1 MLKFC
6 SLEAGQIVSDSQGI
20 QYRVASTN
28 SGPHGSVISLSDL
41 QGKPVHLSAAAIRRI
56 AYNHH
61 FDLYILSYIERYNQA
76 NPSKELPYPLG
87 PDGQPFR
94 WSRWFQSEIATKL
107 ITPVKGPAGDDLKDE
122 AIHEMIFTVLGQR
135 KILDQFRTKIKSFHK
150 DIGKLDEAKQL
161 TVFLCKSF
169 RFRVSEMNEELRQ
182 QKMYNSPTPDQEISM
197 WQPVRGE
204 EQDDAE
210 QNILDTE
217 EHGSDVDFESPE
229 AKMEVA
235 KFRKGFARWVEE
247 PRVLGPR
254 VGKSFITL
262 FDIYWE
268 LIQQVGNRPAYNVS
282 VGEHKWKYDHD
293 KNCKH
298 EETGQYTPYCKH
310 CKEIKD
316 WRAELANPHKTL
328 KEQEESGKTSWTIKR
343 GEIEEV
349 WKERT
354 GLGVPAMKNYLE
366 KLPWLMER
374 YITLHADELGGENST
389 FVSLMSQIDREIE
402 EREETQPTR
411 SRPAK
416 ASSVKDDIAEATS
429 EVVSPVTIDND
440 IQQPTVSVAEAG
452 KTATSNDVL
461 NQYFDKTADAMKC
474 KKCGK
479 ETPSVPAYFSTIA
492 GFEHLRTNHK
502 DLYDAAMAQ
511 SGHKNAG
518 LANLQSWGLYIAEQ
532 ATVPGYEIYLV
543 GADDDPEWFEL
554 ALQQVGQDASN
565 EDEQHQKIP
574 PKTIPRKE
582 LRAVLDSWIQKYPKI
597 HVMSFNEKYL
607 ALYVRILERCG
618 YRVGK
623 EDHLIGGM
631 PAYFIQK
638 AAKLIAGK
646 DLTPEMRKQVEN
658 AFVYRWTS
666 DNPHRV
672 EQYSCSQCD
681 IADPYVNEAHAEG
694 HSHPTVPLTT
704 DDQWIAEHAFHFTNR
719 DKLRPREFAEPA
731 YLAPPN
737 EQQNLFDPKIASV
750 EARFAMEKTA
760 YNPGKLVYM
769 YDGDL
774 YCTNC
779 AKELKHYLETN
790 GVAAS
795 AAGIAPALENDPDK
809 LPQGPFSV
817 GESDYPDYCGNCG
830 EFLENPLTT
839 DGYEN
844 LRQAVEAYENEGSGD
859 PSTMQELIDFYP
871 EVFED
876 DYTTKNE
883 IDDATQPLV
892 DDAEKTYDTQFLRG
906 MGVQGAKK
914 ASEWQYTIR
923 MHCDDCDWKWY
934 DKKYDIRLTFCPMCG
949 KNNIHE
955 IPKENEGE
963 FKEATEP
970 LQQLRPDITPGD
982 TGRLPHARKEGAGEV
997 TKVKDGNRANR
1008 VVREIRDFNSR
1019 RLGFISENYDGTPE
1033 DMIRV
1038 AEAISDQMFEE
1049 YGPEVSNG
1057 ESGMI
1062 ATDETGQPRWR
1073 ISPNFRHIE
1082 EIGMR
1087 KKAQNPNL
1095 PPTPGNNAQ
1104 PMAVPD
1110 APDSTPGP
1118 HSPNAPYL
1126 APRNPGI
1133 QPRIVNAPPGV
1144 AQDDAM
1150 SVAASIDM
1158 EEPSNCLNCNSP
1170 NIILTHLAS
1179 GVTKFFCPD
1188 CGMDDEFNTSML
1200 GPCVECGAAMGHD
1213 PRCSFSPAN
1222 QECRCNPGTYCP
1234 KHNTMSEEY
1243 ASEPEWN
1250 PDTEDKNFLQQMKIK
1265 GSKRKIAGI
1274 PEDLDID
1281 PDIIPQMSE
1290 EAKERYL
1297 IMHDWQ
1303 EDNEHHGPSWW
1314 LQKKMWFKKDYEEEI
1329 PYQSTDDA
1337 IERELQLQ
1345 ERAFVRERR
1354 GPITANAEVKQAGI
1368 NVVFQN
1374 EKGFVTDF
1382 GKPLSYTIGIKKEE
1396 YFIPRYGVW
1405 TRNPGVK
1412 QGRPQ
1417 VSLTTDDLDAAK
1429 QALGEPTQPVK
1440 QAAAPVVV
1448 APANPNAV
1456 QNPTQ
1461 NPAQNPVAPT
1471 VSPNVVQ
1478 NQSIAQPAPV
1488 PQQPGA
1494 AMAIMPGQENDGAMR
1509 KKTIEPELQNAK
1521 YHMSAEDAQLEL
1533 IAAEEE
1539 KLEPKVLPQTQVA
1552 SDPFKELVGAE
1563 EEKLARI
1570 TGINEI

>member
-28 SGPHGSVISLSDL
+28 SGPQGSVISLSDL

-76 NPSKELPYPLG
+76 NPGKELPYPLG

-107 ITPVKGPAGDDLKDE
+107 ITQVKGPAGDDLKDE

-169 RFRVSEMNEELRQ
+169 QFRVSEMNKELRQ

-197 WQPVRGE
+197 WQPVRNE

-229 AKMEVA
+229 AQMEVA

-247 PRVLGPR
+247 PRSLGPR
-254 VGKSFITL
+254 VGKTFITL

-268 LIQQVGNRPAYNVS
+268 LIQQVGNRPAYNIS
-282 VGEHKWKYDHD
+282 LAEHKWKYNHD

-298 EETGQYTPYCKH
+298 EETGQYTPHCKH

-316 WRAELANPHKTL
+316 WRAELANPHKTW
-328 KEQEESGKTSWTIKR
+328 KEQEDTGKTSWTIKR

-354 GLGVPAMKNYLE
+354 GLGVHAMKSYLE

-389 FVSLMSQIDREIE
+389 FVSLMSQIDKEIKEREE
-402 EREETQPTR
+402 KEETQPTR

-416 ASSVKDDIAEATS
+416 ASSVKDDIAESTS

-452 KTATSNDVL
+452 KTATTNDVL

-511 SGHKNAG
+511 SGHK
-518 LANLQSWGLYIAEQ
+518 
-532 ATVPGYEIYLV
+532 T
-543 GADDDPEWFEL
+543 
-554 ALQQVGQDASN
+554 
-565 EDEQHQKIP
+565 
-574 PKTIPRKE
+574 
-582 LRAVLDSWIQKYPKI
+582 
-597 HVMSFNEKYL
+597 
-607 ALYVRILERCG
+607 
-618 YRVGK
+618 
-623 EDHLIGGM
+623 
-631 PAYFIQK
+631 
-638 AAKLIAGK
+638 AKLIAGK

-666 DNPHRV
+666 DNPHRI
-672 EQYSCSQCD
+672 QNYSCSQCD
-681 IADPYVNEAHAEG
+681 IADPYVNEVHAEG
-694 HSHPTVPLTT
+694 HSHPTVPLIT

-719 DKLRPREFAEPA
+719 EKLRPREFAEPA
-731 YLAPPN
+731 YLASSN

-769 YDGDL
+769 YEGDL

-795 AAGIAPALENDPDK
+795 AAGIAPALENDPEK

-817 GESDYPDYCGNCG
+817 SESDFPDYCGKCG

-839 DGYEN
+839 DGYQN

-892 DDAEKTYDTQFLRG
+892 DDAEKIYDTQFLRG

-934 DKKYDIRLTFCPMCG
+934 DKKYDIRLTTCPMCG

-982 TGRLPHARKEGAGEV
+982 TGRLPHAYKEGAGEI
-997 TKVKDGNRANR
+997 TKGGNRANR
-1008 VVREIRDFNSR
+1008 VVREIRDFNSH

-1038 AEAISDQMFEE
+1038 AEAISDQMFED

-1057 ESGMI
+1057 ESGMV

-1095 PPTPGNNAQ
+1095 PPTPGNNSQ

-1133 QPRIVNAPPGV
+1133 QPRLVNAPPGV

-1158 EEPSNCLNCNSP
+1158 EEQSNCPNCNSP
-1170 NIILTHLAS
+1170 NMTEDLVMNESTAS
-1179 GVTKFFCPD
+1179 GVKFFCPD
-1188 CGMDDEFNTSML
+1188 CGYDSYWCF
-1200 GPCVECGAAMGHD
+1200 ECGAAMPMGSLGHS
-1213 PRCSFSPAN
+1213 PRCSYNKMPEAL
-1222 QECRCNPGTYCP
+1222 T
-1234 KHNTMSEEY
+1234 
-1243 ASEPEWN
+1243 SEPEWN
-1250 PDTEDKNFLQQMKIK
+1250 PDTDDKNFLQQMKIR

-1281 PDIIPQMSE
+1281 PDSIPQMSE

-1337 IERELQLQ
+1337 IEHELQLQ

-1354 GPITANAEVKQAGI
+1354 GPITAKAEVKQAGI

-1382 GKPLSYTIGIKKEE
+1382 GKPLSYTIGMKKEE

-1405 TRNPGVK
+1405 TRTTGVK
-1412 QGRPQ
+1412 QGKPQ
-1417 VSLTTDDLDAAK
+1417 ISLTTDDLDAAK
-1429 QALGEPTQPVK
+1429 QALGELVQPVK

-1456 QNPTQ
+1456 QNPAQ

-1533 IAAEEE
+1533 IGSEE
-1539 KLEPKVLPQTQVA
+1539 KKLAASENEYNAMMEERQSFPSTEGDSDREYARQMGLERPDQAWILSDRDVWYPNPAYQGSPVPHPEDDGYDAHGNTPSSPDYTGDTENNFPQNNIKNSSRADHQKGASNSKVLPQTQVA
-1552 SDPFKELVGAE
+1552 SDPFKELIGAE
-1563 EEKLARI
+1563 EEKLTQIAG
-1570 TGINEI
+1570 TNEI